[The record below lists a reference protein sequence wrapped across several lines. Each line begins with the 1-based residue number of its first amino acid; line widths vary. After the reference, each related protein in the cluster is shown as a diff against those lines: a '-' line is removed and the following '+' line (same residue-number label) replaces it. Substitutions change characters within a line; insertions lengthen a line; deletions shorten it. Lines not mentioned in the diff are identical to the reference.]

1 MKDNKNLIIA
11 ILLAAVLV
19 MSVGYAAL
27 STSLQVG
34 GTATIATNAKWDVE
48 ITGITVKSTTG
59 NVTPGTPTFTATTA
73 TFNTTLAQ
81 PGDSATYEVTI
92 ENKGTID
99 ATYSSVTRA
108 IEAATGDNS
117 VKGVIVYSDT
127 EPGTAG
133 STVLAAGESK
143 TATITVK
150 FDDSATTVDA
160 GTSRT
165 ATYTYQFV
173 QASA

>member
-117 VKGVIVYSDT
+117 VKGVIVYTDE
-127 EPGTAG
+127 EPAPVG
-133 STVLAAGESK
+133 TVLAPGESK